1 MQSFRGQDLSE
12 RTRTALRRLE
22 MCFSDSGSATASIP
36 GLGGASEEQA
46 EQMVDEHIFCEPPN
60 TDAMHYKKLSAIQ
73 ELVILETL
81 VDFYKNQTS
90 ETLCNSVFKTMF
102 HAGINDG
109 RKELLYRLVSMAVG
123 VECSNLLNSAA
134 VWMQMQSCSSDV
146 VVQQV
151 KMLVHDYCHLLGG
164 AESPLRRLPALSAH
178 FTCNFI
184 TALCRSPGVADK
196 PGVTN
201 DLLELFTEWILAD
214 PKLCLVSLSHSQN
227 ALLQPQRTTLW
238 TSPTK
243 PNTQTPVPGLVRC
256 YLLGSLNDHQSG
268 ADGRCHSAPLWSKLH
283 VALLQTICAFPSL
296 PGAAQ
301 LELITLVDMQRIV
314 AEVTGHIQKVAAP
327 VSQVVTYRLLQV
339 LQVALAT
346 GAFRCS
352 LADLRGIFKQI
363 PPNRLLRI
371 LESQHLSSVP
381 PQMHNV
387 SVCRPLDLATS

>member
-1 MQSFRGQDLSE
+1 MQSLHGQDLSE
-12 RTRTALRRLE
+12 RTRSALHRLE
-22 MCFSDSGSATASIP
+22 MCFSDSGGATANIP

-46 EQMVDEHIFCEPPN
+46 EQIVEEYIFCQPAN
-60 TDAMHYKKLSAIQ
+60 ADGIHYKKLSAIQ

-81 VDFYKNQTS
+81 VDFYTNQPS
-90 ETLCNSVFKTMF
+90 EALCNSVFKTMF
-102 HAGINDG
+102 RTGMNEC

-123 VECSNLLNSAA
+123 VQCSRLLNAAA

-146 VVQQV
+146 VRQLV
-151 KMLVHDYCHLLGG
+151 KAVVHDYCHLLVGP
-164 AESPLRRLPALSAH
+164 ESPLRQLPALSAH

-184 TALCRSPGVADK
+184 TALCRTPGVTSK

-201 DLLELFTEWILAD
+201 DLLELFTEWILSD

-243 PNTQTPVPGLVRC
+243 PNTQTPVPGLVKC
-256 YLLGSLNDHQSG
+256 CLLGSLNDHQGS
-268 ADGRCHSAPLWSKLH
+268 ADGRSRTTPLWSKLH
-283 VALLQTICAFPSL
+283 VALLQTISAFPSL

-314 AEVTGHIQKVAAP
+314 AEVTEHIHKVAAP
-327 VSQVVTYRLLQV
+327 FNQDVTYRLLQV

-352 LADLRGIFKQI
+352 LADLRGIFKLI
-363 PPNRLLRI
+363 PPNRMLKI

-387 SVCRPLDLATS
+387 TACHPLDLVTS